1 MNRQEEALKAF
12 VGVRRTNEK
21 LNQLDRLATQAY
33 SLNLNE
39 FAVLELLLHKGDTPI
54 QQIKEKI
61 LIASSSTTYIIDQ
74 LVKKGLVQRIP
85 CSNDRRVT
93 YASLTSE
100 GRKVIEETF
109 PIHASYIEETFSV
122 LSDEELA
129 DFRDYLKRIS
139 RQSEMVDVKKNDDD
153 SND

>member
-74 LVKKGLVQRIP
+74 LVKKGLVERIP

-93 YASLTSE
+93 YASLTLE
-100 GRKVIEETF
+100 GRTVIEEAF

-129 DFRDYLKRIS
+129 NFREYLKRIS
-139 RQSEMVDVKKNDDD
+139 RQSETIDVKTADDESMD
-153 SND
+153 

>member
-1 MNRQEEALKAF
+1 MNRQEESLKAF

-21 LNQLDRLATQAY
+21 LNQLDRITTQKY
-33 SLNLNE
+33 NLNLNE

-74 LVKKGLVQRIP
+74 LTKKDLVKRIP

-93 YASLTSE
+93 YASLTTK
-100 GRKVIEETF
+100 GRKLIEEIF
-109 PIHASYIEETFSV
+109 PVHAGTIDKAFSV
-122 LSDEELA
+122 LSDEELMN
-129 DFRDYLKRIS
+129 FRDYLKRIS
-139 RQSEMVDVKKNDDD
+139 SESDNIQEEVPEC
-153 SND
+153 

>member
-1 MNRQEEALKAF
+1 MNRQDEALKAF

-21 LNQLDRLATQAY
+21 LNQLDRSTTQKHN
-33 SLNLNE
+33 LNLNE

-74 LVKKGLVQRIP
+74 LTQQGLVSRVP

-93 YASLTSE
+93 YASLTPA
-100 GRKVIEETF
+100 GRELIEEIF
-109 PIHASYIEETFSV
+109 PIHADAIEKAFSV

-129 DFRDYLKRIS
+129 NFRDYLKRIS
-139 RQSEMVDVKKNDDD
+139 SESD
-153 SND
+153 SMQEEITE

>member
-74 LVKKGLVQRIP
+74 LVKKGLVQRVP

-93 YASLTSE
+93 YASLTPE
-100 GRKVIEETF
+100 GRTIIEETF

-129 DFRDYLKRIS
+129 NFREYLKRIS
-139 RQSEMVDVKKNDDD
+139 RQTETIEVKTVED
-153 SND
+153 

>member
-1 MNRQEEALKAF
+1 MNRKEEALKAF

-21 LNQLDRLATQAY
+21 LNQLDRSTTQKHN
-33 SLNLNE
+33 LNLNE

-74 LVKKGLVQRIP
+74 LTKKGLVTRVP

-93 YASLTSE
+93 YASLTPS
-100 GRKVIEETF
+100 GRELIEEIF
-109 PIHASYIEETFSV
+109 PIHAEAIDKAFSV
-122 LSDEELA
+122 LSEEELA
-129 DFRDYLKRIS
+129 NFRDYLKRIS
-139 RQSEMVDVKKNDDD
+139 SESDTMQEAITE
-153 SND
+153 